1 MKLSELNK
9 EQIAALSDE
18 KKAKIIF
25 GDLEDDGGKG
35 EFVVLLGG
43 RLSFLSERVD
53 AAARLYHAG
62 RVSYVVPSGGVA
74 WDFEGGK
81 ITEAE
86 YMKKLLLERGVP
98 EEAIVLE
105 NEATTTKENMIYA
118 TLQMNRKLGLT
129 GMKKAYVAT
138 SQSHMRRSLR
148 FAEVLLPSTVEVAPC
163 AAVGGLDDK
172 DCWYKTDV
180 GRARAERELY
190 LIKDQIDLGILPDID
205 LG

>member
-1 MKLSELNK
+1 MKVSQLTK
-9 EQIAALSDE
+9 EQIALLPDD

-25 GDLEDDGGKG
+25 GNLEDDGGKG

-43 RLSFLSERVD
+43 RFAFLSERVE

-74 WDFEGGK
+74 WEHEGIK
-81 ITEAE
+81 MTEAE
-86 YMKKLLLERGVP
+86 YMRSLLLARGVP

-118 TLQMNRKLGLT
+118 TLQMNRKLGIAN
-129 GMKKAYVAT
+129 MHKAYVAT
-138 SQSHMRRSLR
+138 SHSHMRRSLR
-148 FAEVLLPSTVEVAPC
+148 FAEIFLPSTVKVAPC
-163 AAVGGLDDK
+163 AAIGGLDSK
-172 DCWYKTDV
+172 ESWNLTEV

-190 LIKDQIDLGILPDID
+190 LIKDQIDLGILSDIELD
-205 LG
+205 

>member
-1 MKLSELNK
+1 MKLSELKK
-9 EQIAALSDE
+9 EELAGLSDE
-18 KKAKIIF
+18 QKTKIIF
-25 GDLEDDGGKG
+25 GNLEDDGGKG

-43 RLSFLSERVD
+43 RFAFLSERVE

-62 RVSYVVPSGGVA
+62 RVRYVVPSGGVA
-74 WDFEGGK
+74 WDYEGGK
-81 ITEAE
+81 MTEAE

-118 TLQMNRKLGLT
+118 TLQMNRLLGLAALH
-129 GMKKAYVAT
+129 KAYVAT
-138 SQSHMRRSLR
+138 SQSHMRRGLR

-163 AAVGGLDDK
+163 AAIGGLDAT

-190 LIKDQIDLGILPDID
+190 LLKDQVDVGMLADIELD
-205 LG
+205 